1 MILRHDPAVFTL
13 SLVLGFL
20 SITVQASEANSG
32 RVFYVRQT
40 IGNDTNDGLS
50 PQTAWRSLSRLG
62 SDVHAGDVAY
72 VGPGL
77 YREMVTVANSGT
89 PDAMIQFIAD
99 TTGQHTGDP
108 PGTVMI
114 TGADTMNETA
124 FVPQPSPGV
133 FMAPGLKRQLLQVVE
148 MDAAKYLYRI
158 ATDTPEYIRE
168 NLPALEV
175 VARMPST
182 FHHNRESGK
191 LYIHTSDGRAPSS
204 HEIELIRR
212 SYGFLILEKHYVS
225 VTGFTFRHMGTAGI
239 GFGQGSGHGLALNNT
254 SYGSWQ
260 GIRISESNHVRV
272 EGNTVFRNGN
282 SGIYFLSGSTQGHAS
297 RNIAYENAIGVRWS
311 SGSVNGVALEN
322 LVFENREAGIAIE
335 DTDNIRVS
343 NNLIANNG
351 ITQLLLRKSEYTL
364 MTNCYGSG
372 GTEQLIATTG
382 FREHFETLDDFQQAT
397 GQDLDA
403 SENCSPLPQ
412 EIDVNRL
419 HIETRIYAERARK
432 ILSAQVE

>member
-1 MILRHDPAVFTL
+1 MILRHVPVVFAL

-20 SITVQASEANSG
+20 SITVQAGEANSG

-72 VGPGL
+72 IGPGL

-89 PDAMIQFIAD
+89 PGALIQFVAD

-114 TGADTMNETA
+114 TGADSMDETA
-124 FVPQPSPGV
+124 FVPQSSPGV
-133 FMAPGLKRQLLQVVE
+133 FMAPGFQRQLLQVVE
-148 MDAAKYLYRI
+148 LDAAQYLYRI
-158 ATDTPEYIRE
+158 ATETPEYIKE
-168 NLPALEV
+168 KLPALEV

-182 FHHNRESGK
+182 FHHDRESGK
-191 LYIHTSDGRAPSS
+191 FYIHTSDGQAPSS

-212 SYGFLILEKHYVS
+212 SYGFLILGKHYVS

-239 GFGQGSGHGLALNNT
+239 GFGQGSSYGLVLDNT

-260 GIRISESNHVRV
+260 GIRISESNHIRV

-282 SGIYFLSGSTQGHAS
+282 SGIYFLSGSIQGHAS

-311 SGSVNGVALEN
+311 SGSANGVALEN
-322 LVFENREAGIAIE
+322 LAFENREAGIAIE
-335 DTDNIRVS
+335 DTDDIRVS

-351 ITQLLLRKSEYTL
+351 ISQLLLRKSQYTL
-364 MTNCYGSG
+364 KANCYGSG
-372 GTEQLIATTG
+372 STEQLIATTG
-382 FREHFETLDDFQQAT
+382 FREHSETLDEFQRAT
-397 GQDLDA
+397 GQVLDA
-403 SENCSPLPQ
+403 SETCGPLPQ

-419 HIETRIYAERARK
+419 HIETKTYAERARK
-432 ILSAQVE
+432 ILSAQAE